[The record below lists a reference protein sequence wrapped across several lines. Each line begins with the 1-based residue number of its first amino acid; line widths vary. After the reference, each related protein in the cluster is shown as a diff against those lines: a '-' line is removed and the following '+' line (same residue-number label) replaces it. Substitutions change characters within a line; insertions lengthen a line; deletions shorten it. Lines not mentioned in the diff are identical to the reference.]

1 MTPEKMVPDLLQRE
15 AIVPKRFDPRS
26 ATPFVNKSVSEET
39 RRAYRRAVAD
49 FFQFVG
55 GKHPTE
61 VVPAD
66 VLSWRDHLRHSRKRS
81 ATVCFKLSVIRSFF
95 EYLKAGGVVPLNP
108 ASTKLV
114 TPPELPTEPSGRAL
128 SSKEVRYLL
137 TGPDR
142 EKPEG
147 ARDYALILVMLRLS
161 MRVSEVCSL
170 RASSIKWSHG
180 RWTLRCKVKGGRE
193 EVWPLPKDV
202 KQAIDEYLRL
212 DAQRRKTLHSDT
224 DGFLFQPHSNY
235 RTLVFDKALSTRMV
249 QNIVAKWGKFTGVGD
264 VSPHDLRRTAITRA
278 LEMGQT
284 YRQVQMMTKHKDPKT
299 VMRYD
304 HGREN
309 LDQNAVNFLKYK
321 DEADS
326 SG

>member
-1 MTPEKMVPDLLQRE
+1 MSPNQNLPDLLQRG
-15 AIVPKRFDPRS
+15 AVAPKHFDPRS
-26 ATPFVNKSVSEET
+26 ATPFVNKSVSDET

-49 FFQFVG
+49 FFLFVG
-55 GKHPTE
+55 GKHPVE
-61 VVPAD
+61 VVPMD
-66 VLSWRDHLRHSRKRS
+66 VQSWRDHLRHSRKRA
-81 ATVCFKLSVIRSFF
+81 ATVSFKLSVIRSFF
-95 EYLKAGGVVPLNP
+95 EYLKAGGVIPLNP

-128 SSKEVRYLL
+128 TPKEVRHLL
-137 TGPDR
+137 AGPDR
-142 EKPEG
+142 ERPEG
-147 ARDYALILVMLRLS
+147 ARDYALMLVMLRLS
-161 MRVSEVCSL
+161 MRVAEVCSL

-202 KQAIDEYLRL
+202 KQAVDDYLKL
-212 DAQRRKTLHSDT
+212 DAQRRATLHSDT
-224 DGFLFQPHSNY
+224 DAYVFQPHSNY
-235 RTLVFDKALSTRMV
+235 RTLVFDKALSMRMV
-249 QNIVAKWGKFTGVGD
+249 QNIVAKWGRFTGVGD

-284 YRQVQMMTKHKDPKT
+284 YRQVQMMSKHKDPKT

-309 LDQNAVNFLKYK
+309 LDQNAVNFLDYG
-321 DEADS
+321 E
-326 SG
+326 

>member
-1 MTPEKMVPDLLQRE
+1 MTPDQSLRE
-15 AIVPKRFDPRS
+15 LTQSGAVTPKRFDPRS
-26 ATPFVNKSVSEET
+26 ATPFVNKSISEET

-49 FFQFVG
+49 FFLFVG

-66 VLSWRDHLRHSRKRS
+66 VLAWRDHLRHSRKRA
-81 ATVCFKLSVIRSFF
+81 ATVSFKLSVVRSFF
-95 EYLKAGGVVPLNP
+95 EYLKAGGVIALNP

-114 TPPELPTEPSGRAL
+114 TPPELPTEPAGRAL
-128 SSKEVRYLL
+128 SSKEVRHLL

-142 EKPEG
+142 KKPEG
-147 ARDYALILVMLRLS
+147 ARDYALMLIMLRLS
-161 MRVSEVCSL
+161 MRVAEVCSL

-193 EVWPLPKDV
+193 EVWPLPSDV
-202 KQAIDEYLRL
+202 KQAIDDYVKL
-212 DAQRRKTLHSDT
+212 DAQRRATLHSDT

-249 QNIVAKWGKFTGVGD
+249 QNIVAKWGSFTGVGD

-284 YRQVQMMTKHKDPKT
+284 YRQVQLMSKHKDPKT

-309 LDQNAVNFLKYK
+309 LDQNAVNFLQY
-321 DEADS
+321 DEE
-326 SG
+326 